1 MKFEWDPVKAHAN
14 DRKHGITFDEA
25 STVFGD
31 VLSVSGRGLEHSG
44 GENRFVTFVYRVKGV
59 FWLSPTPTVLVLSA
73 SSAPAL
79 QPERRNEFMKKA
91 NIEVDEMRAEYT
103 RADLGP
109 LVRGKYAARYAKATN
124 IVVIDPALTK
134 AFPNNEAVND
144 ALRGLLAVATAAT
157 GMTSRPSRK
166 PRKRVAA

>member
-1 MKFEWDPVKAHAN
+1 
-14 DRKHGITFDEA
+14 
-25 STVFGD
+25 
-31 VLSVSGRGLEHSG
+31 
-44 GENRFVTFVYRVKGV
+44 
-59 FWLSPTPTVLVLSA
+59 
-73 SSAPAL
+73 
-79 QPERRNEFMKKA
+79 MKKA
-91 NIEVDEMRAEYT
+91 NIEVDEMRTEYT

-109 LVRGKYAARYAKATN
+109 LVRGKYAAQYAKATN

-157 GMTSRPSRK
+157 GITGRSSRT